1 MKKVPEAL
9 ILQGFLALLFSST
22 VKDRIIPLRDKNE
35 KSYFFLDDFNCEC
48 GQTIMP
54 DMQMY

>member
-22 VKDRIIPLRDKNE
+22 VKDRIILQGFKKINP
-35 KSYFFLDDFNCEC
+35 FF
-48 GQTIMP
+48 
-54 DMQMY
+54 

>member
-22 VKDRIIPLRDKNE
+22 VKDRIIHESGKVE
-35 KSYFFLDDFNCEC
+35 KSIIKFFSKKLLRHAKKLS
-48 GQTIMP
+48 I
-54 DMQMY
+54 